1 MACDDAVHGF
11 TLWLDRNR
19 TVFPV
24 VGVAGDP
31 SAHGAIVITAI
42 ALGCYATLVGVCAPR
57 VLPRRWPGTRVPR
70 STIALLM
77 VLAWSLPF
85 SVISA
90 GLALGVTLLDALSRL
105 DPTVDRCA
113 DQLPINDESPIAP
126 MLGSVSIAVVAALL
140 LRLGYCVL
148 ATYLTSRRT
157 SREHAATLRLCGWT
171 DQIVDATVIEH
182 DRPASYCL
190 PGRRGRIVIT
200 SQAVRLLSPDQ
211 LGAVLAHER
220 AHQRGRHHLLL
231 GLAAALRRSFP
242 WLKMLSY
249 AEHEVRRLVELI
261 ADDVAA
267 RDHGRLTVASALA
280 TIGTGHAPG
289 GALAVAGVEESGT
302 LARIVRLASPATRMT
317 RLATAF
323 TAVGVAAAVALPFA
337 LFAFSVAVLMRH
349 CPPSADDESLAP
361 RTVVRIESAD
371 GPPPPAFTASAAGA

>member
-1 MACDDAVHGF
+1 M
-11 TLWLDRNR
+11 
-19 TVFPV
+19 
-24 VGVAGDP
+24 GVTGGP
-31 SAHGAIVITAI
+31 SAHGAIMITAI

-85 SVISA
+85 SAISA
-90 GLALGVTLLDALSRL
+90 GLALGVTLLDALSRV
-105 DPTVDRCA
+105 DPAVDRCA

-126 MLGSVSIAVVAALL
+126 MLGTLSIAVASAVL
-140 LRLGYCVL
+140 LRVGYCVL
-148 ATYLTSRRT
+148 ATYLTSRRR

-171 DQIVDATVIEH
+171 DQILDATVIEH

-200 SQAVRLLSPDQ
+200 TQAVRLLSLDQ

-231 GLAAALRRSFP
+231 GLAAALHRSFP

-249 AEHEVRRLVELI
+249 TEHEVRRLVELI

-302 LARIVRLASPATRMT
+302 LVRIVRLASPAARMT
-317 RLATAF
+317 RRGTVF
-323 TAVGVAAAVALPFA
+323 TAIAVVAAVALPVA
-337 LFAFSVAVLMRH
+337 LFAFSVAVVMRH
-349 CPPSADDESLAP
+349 CPPSTDDESLAP
-361 RTVVRIESAD
+361 RMVVRIDDSAD
-371 GPPPPAFTASAAGA
+371 ALPPQPALTASAAGA